1 MNLPPPG
8 PDPDDARDLLARGA
22 AVAERCLA
30 HAAQRDREPSA
41 EARFPVEEF
50 GYLAEAGLLAAAL
63 PRTLGGDGFG
73 VGPGTILPLLRLL
86 KHVGRG
92 CLPAGRIY
100 EGHVNALQLV
110 ALFGTEDQLA
120 RAAADVHEDRRIFG
134 VWNAEE
140 AGGIRFAEL
149 PGGRVRLEG
158 SKLFCSGTG
167 HVTRPIVTGKL
178 PGGGWQMAVVPM
190 DRIAPRIEHDWWQP
204 VGMEATVS
212 AAVDF
217 TGVEL
222 GPDDLLGPPDAYY
235 RDPWFNGGAIRF
247 AAVQLGGA
255 EALYD
260 AARFYLQELGR
271 TDHPSQRTRGTQMA
285 MAIESG
291 NLWLGGAAAAWE
303 LPPEAGGLVGTYAA
317 MVRTAVEEIS
327 QTVIR
332 EVERTVGARGMMRP
346 APFGRMVR
354 DLTMYLRQPAPDAVI
369 ERVGRHVLEDRRPAS
384 GMWPSSVC

>member
-1 MNLPPPG
+1 M
-8 PDPDDARDLLARGA
+8 
-22 AVAERCLA
+22 AERCIA
-30 HAAQRDREPSA
+30 HAGGGIG
-41 EARFPVEEF
+41 FPVEEF
-50 GYLAEAGLLAAAL
+50 GWIADASLLAAAL
-63 PRTLGGDGFG
+63 PRELGGDGFG
-73 VGPGTILPLLRLL
+73 AGAGTILPLLRLL

-92 CLPAGRIY
+92 SLPVGRVY

-110 ALFGTEDQLA
+110 ALFGTPAQLA
-120 RAAADVHEDRRIFG
+120 RAAQDVHEDRRIFG

-149 PGGRVRLEG
+149 GDGRFRLEG
-158 SKLFCSGTG
+158 SKLFCSGVG

-178 PGGGWQMAVVPM
+178 PGGGWQMAIVPM
-190 DRIAPRIEHDWWQP
+190 DRVSPKIDHDWWQP

-222 GPDDLLGPPDAYY
+222 GPDDLIGPPDAYY

-255 EALYD
+255 EGLYD
-260 AARFYLQELGR
+260 AARFHLQDAGR
-271 TDHPSQRTRGTQMA
+271 TDHPSQRLRASQMA

-291 NLWLGGAAAAWE
+291 NLWLQGAAAAWE
-303 LPPEAGGLVGTYAA
+303 LPSEEGSLVGTYAA
-317 MVRTAVEEIS
+317 MVRTAVEEIA
-327 QTVIR
+327 QMVIR

-369 ERVGRHVLEDRRPAS
+369 ERVGRHVLEDRRPA
-384 GMWPSSVC
+384 GAMWPSGRC